1 MFGLKPVS
9 LSWNPVNVGA
19 VQPRAGSSGAGMRN
33 ASAPPQASVSVVNIH
48 SVISFEVRIFH
59 RRTGRVSSNLSVPSA
74 LSAETMSLP
83 RIPISSGR
91 RRRLAATLTKRR
103 TNSGAVGRSGSMSWS
118 M

>member
-1 MFGLKPVS
+1 MP
-9 LSWNPVNVGA
+9 
-19 VQPRAGSSGAGMRN
+19 
-33 ASAPPQASVSVVNIH
+33 

-74 LSAETMSLP
+74 FSAETMSLP
-83 RIPISSGR
+83 RMPTSSGR
-91 RRRLAATLTKRR
+91 SRKPATFTKRR